1 VVKRRRRK
9 KYTPLQRLKNI
20 YIKMSSSELYLI
32 SVLTKMDLSVLL
44 KNTASQKS
52 VLEKVSSW
60 LITKIDYTVETAIL
74 LWLRKMSQKLKENNN
89 DILNRYFIYW
99 SYNFSLFILKF
110 IMVNLKTLDD
120 LKKDGKPKG
129 DANNR

>member
-1 VVKRRRRK
+1 M
-9 KYTPLQRLKNI
+9 LN
-20 YIKMSSSELYLI
+20 SELYLI

-44 KNTASQKS
+44 KNTVSLKS

-60 LITKIDYTVETAIL
+60 LITKTDYTVETAIL

-89 DILNRYFIYW
+89 DIHYRYFIYW
-99 SYNFSLFILKF
+99 SYNFSLLIFNF

-120 LKKDGKPKG
+120 LKKDGKPKV

>member
-1 VVKRRRRK
+1 
-9 KYTPLQRLKNI
+9 
-20 YIKMSSSELYLI
+20 MSSSELYLI